1 MPLNLSSLIFRSRRK
16 KFSMLSEKIV
26 AVIAALPYQP
36 DAEWEVNILPF
47 GSIYWKDEMPSI
59 RDLFDKP
66 DDMAIIFKIF
76 GMRITLWDGEALSPE
91 DQRLWDAVKDQ
102 VPNWALFRR
111 LSLSDEQ
118 RLARQKAER
127 QVEHEFE
134 SLGSDPDAV
143 QG

>member
-1 MPLNLSSLIFRSRRK
+1 
-16 KFSMLSEKIV
+16 MLSKKMV
-26 AVIAALPYQP
+26 SVLSALTFKP

-47 GSIYWKDEMPSI
+47 GSVYWKDEMPAI
-59 RDLFDKP
+59 GDLFDKP

-76 GMRITLWDGEALSPE
+76 GMRIKLWDGDALNPE
-91 DQRLWDAVKDQ
+91 DQRLWNAVKDQ
-102 VPNWALFRR
+102 VPNWAVFMR
-111 LSLSDEQ
+111 LSLSEEQ

-127 QVEHEFE
+127 QVELEFE